1 MSIHSRLRWVWD
13 AAKAKANESAHG
25 VAFCEAVTVLDDDR
39 AITREDP
46 DSIGEQRF
54 VTLGMSASGRC
65 LVVVYVWRG
74 PATVRLISAW
84 RANARQRRLYGQGRG
99 RTLP

>member
-13 AAKAKANESAHG
+13 PAQAKANESAHG
-25 VAFCEAVTVLDDDR
+25 VAVAEAATVLDDDR
-39 AITREDP
+39 AVTREDP

-54 VTLGMSASGRC
+54 VTLGMSGSGRC
-65 LVVVYVWRG
+65 LVVVYGWRG

-84 RANARQRRLYGQGRG
+84 RANARQRRLYAQGVG
-99 RTLP
+99 

>member
-1 MSIHSRLRWVWD
+1 MSIHFPVQVLWD
-13 AAKAKANESAHG
+13 PAKARANVAAHG
-25 VAFCEAVTVLDDDR
+25 VSFAEAATVLEDDY

-54 VTLGMSASGRC
+54 VTLGLSGVGNL
-65 LVVVYVWRG
+65 LVVVYAWRG

-84 RANARQRRLYGQGRG
+84 KANARQRTQYAQGAS
-99 RTLP
+99 